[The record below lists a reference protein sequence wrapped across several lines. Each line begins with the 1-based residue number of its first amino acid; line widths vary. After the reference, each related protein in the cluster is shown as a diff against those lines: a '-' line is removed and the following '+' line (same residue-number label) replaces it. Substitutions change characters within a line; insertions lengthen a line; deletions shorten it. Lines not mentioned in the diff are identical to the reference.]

1 VGRPADFAERFPM
14 TYSVAAIAVAEQGD
28 LDIASSDDPR
38 LVNTREDIELI
49 DAIARADHEA
59 FVELHGRY
67 LGRCAK
73 VARRVLAQEEGVA
86 DVIQSVFLDVW
97 RRAARYD
104 IALGTVASWLLAVT
118 HHRAVDYVRREEQ
131 HRRRR
136 VLAAPFWQEAST
148 EVDPAAWVL
157 RSAEQQRVADAL
169 AELTP
174 KQREVLVLSYYGGH
188 TQREIA
194 RLLNAPLGTVKS
206 RARDGLRQ
214 LREQLGKENAGGD

>member
-1 VGRPADFAERFPM
+1 VPPETTAAEVGSDWRD
-14 TYSVAAIAVAEQGD
+14 D
-28 LDIASSDDPR
+28 LQ
-38 LVNTREDIELI
+38 LI
-49 DAIARADHEA
+49 GAIARADHQA

-67 LGRCAK
+67 LSRCVS

-104 IALGTVASWLLAVT
+104 LALGSVASWLLAVT

-136 VLAAPFWQEAST
+136 SPAGPLAYEAAAD
-148 EVDPAAWVL
+148 VDPAVWVL
-157 RSAEQQRVADAL
+157 RSAEQQRVAAAL
-169 AELTP
+169 AELVP

-188 TQREIA
+188 SQAQIA
-194 RLLNAPLGTVKS
+194 DLLGTPLGTVKS
-206 RARDGLRQ
+206 RARDGLRH
-214 LREQLGKENAGGD
+214 LREQLATD

>member
-1 VGRPADFAERFPM
+1 MLSSVSAGVFEDEPD
-14 TYSVAAIAVAEQGD
+14 VAARRRDD
-28 LDIASSDDPR
+28 L
-38 LVNTREDIELI
+38 ELI
-49 DAIARADHEA
+49 DAIAAADHEA

-67 LGRCAK
+67 LSRCVK

-148 EVDPAAWVL
+148 EIDPAMMVL
-157 RSAEQQRVADAL
+157 RTAEQQRVAGAL
-169 AELTP
+169 AELAP
-174 KQREVLVLSYYGGH
+174 KQREVLVLAYYGGR
-188 TQREIA
+188 TQRQIA
-194 RLLNAPLGTVKS
+194 DLLGTPLGTVKS

-214 LREQLGKENAGGD
+214 LREQLGSD

>member
-1 VGRPADFAERFPM
+1 MLSSVSAGVFEDEPD
-14 TYSVAAIAVAEQGD
+14 VAARRRDD
-28 LDIASSDDPR
+28 L
-38 LVNTREDIELI
+38 ELI
-49 DAIARADHEA
+49 DAIAAADHEA

-67 LGRCAK
+67 LSRCVK

-136 VLAAPFWQEAST
+136 ILAAPFVQEAST
-148 EVDPAAWVL
+148 EIDPAMMVL
-157 RSAEQQRVADAL
+157 RTAEQQRVAGAL
-169 AELTP
+169 AELAP
-174 KQREVLVLSYYGGH
+174 KQREVLVLAYYGGR
-188 TQREIA
+188 TQRQIA
-194 RLLNAPLGTVKS
+194 DLLGTPLGTVKS

-214 LREQLGKENAGGD
+214 LREQLGSD